1 MNLEKF
7 QAAIKGQKTIIIS
20 HWTGGSQKDNKVMK
34 TRQVEVSDVRI
45 LPTTKLIG
53 YTFYTHLND
62 SMHLGTCV
70 DVLIRVA
77 DVTEVKPVCSLEKIP

>member
-7 QAAIKGQKTIIIS
+7 QAAIKGQKTIIMS
-20 HWTGGSQKDNKVMK
+20 HWTGGSLKDNKVMK
-34 TRQVEVSDVRI
+34 TRQIEVSDVRI

-53 YTFYTHLND
+53 YTFY
-62 SMHLGTCV
+62 SKAGACI

-77 DVTEVKPVCSLEKIP
+77 DVVEVKPVCSLEECEV